1 MNACIPEEEEDP
13 EDKDSSSRLKSNE
26 DERMIK
32 DVRFVRSSPERM
44 MTPAMMMSQEMR
56 RVRACSVESNDSS
69 CSEFDMEGVMPLTL
83 DDICFQS
90 NYFQDSRRGS
100 SGSIKTHSEDESYDP
115 TEGGRFF
122 SVAMAL
128 KRKARGPSKPQTR
141 GKTNWNRALKLI
153 KDRGDPWE
161 KFHFEEMKEEKG
173 IRKRYNPIS
182 REWVE
187 DECVVKID
195 SHPFANG
202 AMRECYRMKKLSNF
216 SLKQDWAC
224 DSNNYVAKRYMDPNT
239 ESNTYFDDVKL
250 QMDAKLWGEEFN
262 RHNPPKKVDIFM
274 MCVIELPNRPG
285 APLFHVEHYID
296 GDYIKYNSNSGFVAE
311 GQCRQTPQS
320 FSHFSFERSGHE
332 VIVVD
337 IQGVGDLYTDPQI
350 HTANGT
356 EYGDGNLGTK
366 GMALFFNS
374 HLCNSICHS
383 LGLTQ
388 FDLAKSE
395 AELLKNSSRQNS
407 ISSHTKVR
415 LDEVVLC
422 ESPST
427 VERADFRRI
436 FRERSGSTGGY
447 FSYESGQSHENPSPP
462 RQISESSEHGVQFC
476 IEAMDEDDDE
486 GMAPQRGDTAS
497 SKDSR
502 SSLDSGVFF
511 LGPRRRRQKG
521 ITECMDDPQDQLAVR
536 MARVSRPSCVF
547 REVERRKLTNA
558 CPCDDIIQVDNC
570 ECEEDSV
577 LGQIHL
583 DLAKYHECCRFDM
596 DHMDLAAAI
605 FHLRSAADCGN
616 IQALVAIS
624 QMLTGLRNDVLPSL
638 SLVDIEGVVEGNVTD
653 IGLDYTV
660 TAANQGDVSSMRY
673 LAEAYDTGLNLGSD
687 RTQSHLEALH
697 WYEKAVDKEADQSY
711 LLQARMA
718 QILLMPNSGQMDAN
732 RAGELYNEAAEAA
745 MEDMK
750 GKLATKYYA
759 LAEEAWSL
767 VEDPEEQE

>member
-1 MNACIPEEEEDP
+1 MSCMNACIPEEEED
-13 EDKDSSSRLKSNE
+13 EDSFSRLKTNK
-26 DERMIK
+26 DEGLKK
-32 DVRFVRSSPERM
+32 DVRFERSSPERL
-44 MTPAMMMSQEMR
+44 MMSQDMR
-56 RVRACSVESNDSS
+56 RVRACSVESNDS
-69 CSEFDMEGVMPLTL
+69 CDSEFDMEGVMPLTL
-83 DDICFQS
+83 DDICFQP
-90 NYFQDSRRGS
+90 NYYQDSS
-100 SGSIKTHSEDESYDP
+100 SEDESYDP

-122 SVAMAL
+122 SVAME
-128 KRKARGPSKPQTR
+128 RKARGPSKPQTR
-141 GKTNWNRALKLI
+141 GKTNWKNALKLI
-153 KDRGDPWE
+153 KDRGDSWE

-173 IRKRYNPIS
+173 IRKRYNPIT

-187 DECVVKID
+187 DECVVKMD
-195 SHPFANG
+195 SQPFANG

-224 DSNNYVAKRYMDPNT
+224 DSNNYVAKRYMEPNT

-285 APLFHVEHYID
+285 KPLFHVEHYIE
-296 GDYIKYNSNSGFVAE
+296 GVYIKYNSNSGFVAE
-311 GQCRQTPQS
+311 GQCRQTPQA

-350 HTANGT
+350 HTSSGT
-356 EYGDGNLGTK
+356 DYGDGNLGTK

-383 LGLTQ
+383 LGLAQ
-388 FDLAKSE
+388 FDLSKSE
-395 AELLKNSSRQNS
+395 KELLKNSSHQNS
-407 ISSHTKVR
+407 GSSHTKVR

-422 ESPST
+422 ESP
-427 VERADFRRI
+427 
-436 FRERSGSTGGY
+436 
-447 FSYESGQSHENPSPP
+447 HENPSPT
-462 RQISESSEHGVQFC
+462 RQLSESSEHGVQFC
-476 IEAMDEDDDE
+476 LEAMDEDEDE
-486 GMAPQRGDTAS
+486 SSAPQRGDTAS
-497 SKDSR
+497 SRDSR
-502 SSLDSGVFF
+502 SSMDSGVFF
-511 LGPRRRRQKG
+511 QPIRRRQRG
-521 ITECMDDPQDQLAVR
+521 ITECMDDLQDQLAVR
-536 MARVSRPSCVF
+536 LARVSRPSCVF

-558 CPCDDIIQVDNC
+558 CQCDDIVQVDNC
-570 ECEEDSV
+570 DCEGDSV

-605 FHLRSAADCGN
+605 FHLRSSADCGN
-616 IQALVAIS
+616 LQALVAIS
-624 QMLTGLRNDVLPSL
+624 QMLSGRHNDVLPSL
-638 SLVDIEGVVEGNVTD
+638 SLTEVEGVVEGNSTD

-660 TAANQGDVSSMRY
+660 AAAQQGDVASIQY

-687 RTQSHLEALH
+687 RTQSHFKALK
-697 WYEKAVDKEADQSY
+697 WYEKAVDRGAEQSY

-767 VEDPEEQE
+767 VEDPE